1 MKNVLKPLATS
12 VSIPLGSTEVAST
25 TDADIHKKMLTTT
38 LITSNEEMNDIMKT
52 IKSFE
57 ESSKMSQKN
66 KKEEFSIVIRYIRC

>member
-12 VSIPLGSTEVAST
+12 VLIPLGSTEAVST
-25 TDADIHKKMLTTT
+25 TDAAIHKKMLTTT

-57 ESSKMSQKN
+57 ESSKMRQKN
-66 KKEEFSIVIRYIRC
+66 KKEEFSVVIRYIRC